1 METENIKDVLA
12 ATEEGRALHDLVTV
26 LFPICRSITG
36 EGVRETLRHLQQHI
50 PLEIHEVPSG
60 TQVFDWIVPLEW
72 NIRDAYLATTRGD
85 KVIDFR
91 ENNLHVVSYSVPVKG
106 RFRREDLDGHLHSLP
121 DRPDWIPYRT
131 SYYKE
136 NWGFCLPHRR
146 LVELT
151 EPEYE
156 VCIDS
161 SLVPGHLSYGELLLP
176 GATEEEILISCHICH
191 PSLCNDNLSG
201 VAVAT
206 YLAKALQGMARKF
219 SYRFVFIPG
228 TIGSITWLAQNRERT
243 NLIRHGVVLTGIGD
257 SGHVT
262 YKRSR
267 QGNADVDRAIIHV
280 LKHHGKAHRVVEFS
294 PYGYDE
300 RQYCSPGFNLP
311 VGCFMRTS
319 HGEYAEYHTSADNLD
334 FVVPAALHESLE
346 ILLQVMYV
354 LEENILPV
362 STNPHCEPQLGKRGL
377 YRAIAGQKEGA
388 QREMALLWVLN
399 LSDGHH
405 TLLDIA
411 ERAGTPFEVI
421 YAAAQALKGCHLLEE
436 SQGTVTQRHGGD
448 GL

>member
-1 METENIKDVLA
+1 
-12 ATEEGRALHDLVTV
+12 
-26 LFPICRSITG
+26 
-36 EGVRETLRHLQQHI
+36 
-50 PLEIHEVPSG
+50 
-60 TQVFDWIVPLEW
+60 
-72 NIRDAYLATTRGD
+72 
-85 KVIDFR
+85 
-91 ENNLHVVSYSVPVKG
+91 
-106 RFRREDLDGHLHSLP
+106 
-121 DRPDWIPYRT
+121 
-131 SYYKE
+131 
-136 NWGFCLPHRR
+136 
-146 LVELT
+146 
-151 EPEYE
+151 
-156 VCIDS
+156 
-161 SLVPGHLSYGELLLP
+161 
-176 GATEEEILISCHICH
+176 
-191 PSLCNDNLSG
+191 
-201 VAVAT
+201 
-206 YLAKALQGMARKF
+206 MARKF

-319 HGEYAEYHTSADNLD
+319 HGEYAEYHTSADNLN
-334 FVVPAALHESLE
+334 FVVPEALHESLE

-354 LEENILPV
+354 LEKNTRPV

-421 YAAAQALKGCHLLEE
+421 HAAAQALKGCHLLKE